1 MRTNQVT
8 SWTDS
13 QSEHSLDDSRLI
25 SHNLGFQHSEL
36 VLVWGE
42 SFRKMLFYRYYI
54 LCKLSVS
61 YNQLELDPRTDGLL
75 VNLINPELNNNEVG
89 YRPGI

>member
-25 SHNLGFQHSEL
+25 SHNLGFQQHSEL

-75 VNLINPELNNNEVG
+75 VNPELLN
-89 YRPGI
+89 